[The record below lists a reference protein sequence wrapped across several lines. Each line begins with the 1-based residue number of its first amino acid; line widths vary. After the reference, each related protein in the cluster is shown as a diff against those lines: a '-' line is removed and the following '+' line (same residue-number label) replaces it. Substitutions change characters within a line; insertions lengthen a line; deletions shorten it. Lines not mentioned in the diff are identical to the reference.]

1 MALSSTPPHNVALA
15 HDYLTQ
21 RGGAERVVLA
31 LCRAFPD
38 APVYT
43 SLYDPATTF
52 PEFRDRDVRPLWL
65 DRARLLRERHRLAL
79 PLLPLAF
86 GSTRIDAD
94 VVVCSSSGWAHG
106 IRTDGRK
113 IVYCHSPAKWLYR
126 RDDYL
131 GDRPSAAA
139 RLGLR
144 LLDPYLR
151 AFDRRAARSA
161 DTYIANSTYVREQIR
176 AAYGID
182 AEVLH
187 PPASLDPDG
196 PAEPVPGIEPGFL
209 LTVARLLPYKHVAE
223 TVDAFRLLPEQRLVV
238 VGDGPEAAALRSS
251 LPGNVRLLGEVSD
264 ARLRWL
270 YARCVGL
277 VAASR
282 EDFGLTP
289 VEAAAFGKPVAAL
302 RWGGYLD
309 TVVPDVTG
317 VLFERP
323 THSEIAEG
331 VQRSP
336 RARVARGRDPG
347 TCGDVLR
354 GTLRRAAHTD
364 RLVGATP
371 PWPRPE
377 YPHHVGSEGMTGQ
390 GVAPDVRSRAEEIV
404 GEPLLVAAA
413 SLVVERAAAD
423 AVVMLRGAGIR
434 AILLKGPPQQEWLAA
449 ADPPRS
455 SVDVDLFV
463 DPAQAHA
470 AGQALFDLG
479 YRVVPEV
486 TPGVGHHAVVW
497 TAPGHVPVEVHD
509 RLWGTRG
516 DEWEV
521 LNRET
526 ETVMV
531 AGDVSGGAERGC
543 AMPRRRAPRRA
554 SWGRQGRH
562 ALRLGAGSR
571 DRGPVVLG
579 ARGEPRA
586 RGGWGSSLRRGARP
600 RSRRRAAPCGPRPRR
615 AGSEQRPG
623 SGHSHADRRRCRL
636 LLVLPAERAAGAR
649 ALRVAK
655 ARPSGRLHA
664 LQAPLCPPWTSPAV
678 RGLSLSAVLARPLGN
693 SRSFSNGAGFARQP
707 ERASTRPSETT

>member
-1 MALSSTPPHNVALA
+1 MPLSSTPPHNVAIV

-86 GSTRIDAD
+86 ASTRDRGRRRRLQLERLGAR
-94 VVVCSSSGWAHG
+94 HP
-106 IRTDGRK
+106 DGRAQDRLLPLTREMALPPGRLPRRPPFRGGEAGP
-113 IVYCHSPAKWLYR
+113 SPA
-126 RDDYL
+126 
-131 GDRPSAAA
+131 
-139 RLGLR
+139 
-144 LLDPYLR
+144 
-151 AFDRRAARSA
+151 RS
-161 DTYIANSTYVREQIR
+161 V
-176 AAYGID
+176 
-182 AEVLH
+182 
-187 PPASLDPDG
+187 PASLRPARGTQRRHLHRELDLRQGADPRRSTG
-196 PAEPVPGIEPGFL
+196 STPRCCTRRQASTPMGRPRRFRASSPGSCS
-209 LTVARLLPYKHVAE
+209 TVARLLPYKHVAE

-238 VGDGPEAAALRSS
+238 VGEGPEAAALKSS

-270 YARCVGL
+270 YAHCVGL

-289 VEAAAFGKPVAAL
+289 VEAAAVRQA
-302 RWGGYLD
+302 R
-309 TVVPDVTG
+309 
-317 VLFERP
+317 R
-323 THSEIAEG
+323 
-331 VQRSP
+331 RSP
-336 RARVARGRDPG
+336 LGRLPRHGRARRDGRP
-347 TCGDVLR
+347 L
-354 GTLRRAAHTD
+354 RAAGRAARSRKACSESSGSSGDEEAIRAHAATFSEERFAE
-364 RLVGATP
+364 RLNSSSRSRCP
-371 PWPRPE
+371 PRPRPE
-377 YPHHVGSEGMTGQ
+377 YPHDVGSEGMTGQ

-413 SLVVERAAAD
+413 SLVIERAAAD

-479 YRVVPEV
+479 YRAVPEV

-526 ETVMV
+526 EKVMV
-531 AGDVSGGAERGC
+531 AGTSVEVPNEAARCLVVALHAAHHGVGKVATLYDLER
-543 AMPRRRAPRRA
+543 AV
-554 SWGRQGRH
+554 
-562 ALRLGAGSR
+562 AL
-571 DRGPVVLG
+571 
-579 ARGEPRA
+579 
-586 RGGWGSSLRRGARP
+586 
-600 RSRRRAAPCGPRPRR
+600 
-615 AGSEQRPG
+615 
-623 SGHSHADRRRCRL
+623 ADRSSW
-636 LLVLPAERAAGAR
+636 ERAANLAR
-649 ALRVAK
+649 AVGGEAAFTAGLGLVPAGERLRVDL
-655 ARPSGRLHA
+655 GLDE
-664 LQAPLCPPWTSPAV
+664 PL
-678 RGLSLSAVLARPLGN
+678 
-693 SRSFSNGAGFARQP
+693 
-707 ERASTRPSETT
+707 

>member
-1 MALSSTPPHNVALA
+1 MALSSTPPHNVALV

-86 GSTRIDAD
+86 GSTRIEAD

-106 IRTDGRK
+106 IRTGGRK

-139 RLGLR
+139 KLGLR

-161 DTYIANSTYVREQIR
+161 DTYIANSTYIREQIR

-182 AEVLH
+182 AEVVH
-187 PPASLDPDG
+187 PPAGLDPDG

-238 VGDGPEAAALRSS
+238 VGEGPESAALESS

-270 YARCVGL
+270 YAQCVGL

-323 THSEIAEG
+323 EHGEIAKG
-331 VQRSP
+331 VQR
-336 RARVARGRDPG
+336 
-347 TCGDVLR
+347 VL
-354 GTLRRAAHTD
+354 GLEWH
-364 RLVGATP
+364 
-371 PWPRPE
+371 
-377 YPHHVGSEGMTGQ
+377 
-390 GVAPDVRSRAEEIV
+390 EE
-404 GEPLLVAAA
+404 
-413 SLVVERAAAD
+413 
-423 AVVMLRGAGIR
+423 
-434 AILLKGPPQQEWLAA
+434 AIL
-449 ADPPRS
+449 
-455 SVDVDLFV
+455 
-463 DPAQAHA
+463 AHA
-470 AGQALFDLG
+470 ATFSEE
-479 YRVVPEV
+479 RF
-486 TPGVGHHAVVW
+486 
-497 TAPGHVPVEVHD
+497 
-509 RLWGTRG
+509 
-516 DEWEV
+516 
-521 LNRET
+521 
-526 ETVMV
+526 
-531 AGDVSGGAERGC
+531 AER
-543 AMPRRRAPRRA
+543 
-554 SWGRQGRH
+554 
-562 ALRLGAGSR
+562 L
-571 DRGPVVLG
+571 
-579 ARGEPRA
+579 
-586 RGGWGSSLRRGARP
+586 
-600 RSRRRAAPCGPRPRR
+600 
-615 AGSEQRPG
+615 EQ
-623 SGHSHADRRRCRL
+623 
-636 LLVLPAERAAGAR
+636 LV
-649 ALRVAK
+649 
-655 ARPSGRLHA
+655 S
-664 LQAPLCPPWTSPAV
+664 
-678 RGLSLSAVLARPLGN
+678 
-693 SRSFSNGAGFARQP
+693 
-707 ERASTRPSETT
+707 